1 MLTCGRVQRS
11 RPDFRVYGDGGRAP
25 GGQNR
30 WRPGHQR
37 ARVSGVQGRGGEGE
51 HREVLTAAG
60 QGR

>member
-1 MLTCGRVQRS
+1 MLSSGRVQRS
-11 RPDFRVYGDGGRAP
+11 QPDFRVDGDGGRAP

-30 WRPGHQR
+30 RRPGHQR

-51 HREVLTAAG
+51 HGQVLTAAG